1 MAEEKI
7 SAGRWLARVDEY
19 ERWIARDNDG
29 PEWLLIYRNSR
40 DFCAQK
46 ALEAEAK
53 ERAEKAAEISRHDT
67 EEVIR
72 QLLAWF
78 ARDPHHEITVNCDSL
93 HEAVANLRQKL
104 EAKEGT

>member
-53 ERAEKAAEISRHDT
+53 ERAEKAVEVSRGDVDAMVT
-67 EEVIR
+67 RFEQEALTGIPSPRDIR
-72 QLLAWF
+72 SALVHAALLRWF
-78 ARDPHHEITVNCDSL
+78 RDEKFGGS
-93 HEAVANLRQKL
+93 
-104 EAKEGT
+104 